1 MRLDHYPLLLKVAV
15 FAIPLPWIAAEMGW
29 VVAEFGRQPWIIEG
43 VLPTAAAVSS
53 LSASTVLI
61 TLLCF
66 IAIYTVLFI
75 VEMGLMLK
83 AIRKG
88 PDPDHEPEAPLV
100 PEKLVAAE

>member
-1 MRLDHYPLLLKVAV
+1 
-15 FAIPLPWIAAEMGW
+15 
-29 VVAEFGRQPWIIEG
+29 
-43 VLPTAAAVSS
+43 
-53 LSASTVLI
+53 
-61 TLLCF
+61 
-66 IAIYTVLFI
+66 VLFI